1 MTIAL
6 AQNTLEP
13 GDSLPRAQ
21 AQSSLSGTG
30 SGMLSL
36 KAASVILVFLNDYA
50 DFATFEEY
58 NAEE

>member
-1 MTIAL
+1 MTICL
-6 AQNTLEP
+6 APNTLEP

-30 SGMLSL
+30 SGMLSR
-36 KAASVILVFLNDYA
+36 KAASRILMFFNGCI